1 MPKWANK
8 GHEFDELGNYFKENK
23 NILILGYDDNKN
35 NEIKKKLDFLADK
48 VKITSK
54 KVNTILYYLIK
65 YFGTA
70 FLPKNTIII
79 VEQDSHKILRR
90 LLSHK
95 SVQQN
100 KNVFMQ
106 NDFFE
111 KYLSIF
117 AVYVADITYSESQ
130 CVVITTHCTL
140 NCKHCLNFTPYIK
153 NKAHNNIEDIKKSI
167 DTYFNA
173 FDYCGLFHLTG
184 GEPFMWPHCSDLF
197 RYIYDNYKDCYEEL
211 GVSSNL
217 VVNLSDE
224 LCQTLH
230 DCKVVLFVDDYT
242 DQIDEKKIELF
253 NQSLEKLKKYNV
265 NYTINKG
272 SELKWFS
279 IFPPVKDDSQES
291 ELYLIKKYDTCGLRY
306 SEIRHGYISNC
317 DYFGFAQRAGI
328 VEQDYSE
335 WYNLNT
341 YTKDKKFELIEYRLG
356 YSEKGYPEFCK
367 YCNGYT
373 NINPNN
379 FVPVG
384 EQVEGTLSWNKENPL
399 KIIYDKEKRNS

>member
-1 MPKWANK
+1 MPKWTNK

-54 KVNTILYYLIK
+54 KVDTILYYLIK
-65 YFGTA
+65 HFGTA
-70 FLPKNTIII
+70 FLPKNTIFV

-90 LLSHK
+90 LLSYK

-130 CVVITTHCTL
+130 CNILTTLCTL
-140 NCKHCLNFTPYIK
+140 NCKHCLNFNPYLKDASHNDFEIIK
-153 NKAHNNIEDIKKSI
+153 RNIDI
-167 DTYFNA
+167 YFKA
-173 FDYCGLFHLTG
+173 FDYCGLFHLSG
-184 GEPFMWPHCSDLF
+184 GEPFMHPKCSNII
-197 RYIYDNYKDCYEEL
+197 RYIHDNYKDKIQEL

-224 LCQTLH
+224 LCQALH
-230 DCKVVLFVDDYT
+230 DCNVILFVDDYT
-242 DQIDEKKIELF
+242 DQIDEKKIRLF
-253 NQSLEKLKKYNV
+253 KQSMEKLKKYNV
-265 NYTINKG
+265 NYVINKG
-272 SELKWFS
+272 SELRWFGV
-279 IFPPVKDDSQES
+279 FPPVADYTKLTEND
-291 ELYLIKKYDTCGLRY
+291 LACRYDKCGYRN
-306 SEIRHGYISNC
+306 SEIRNGFINNC
-317 DYFGFAQRAGI
+317 NYSGFAQRAGI

-335 WYNLNT
+335 WYDLNT
-341 YTKDKKFELIEYRLG
+341 YTRDKKIELIEYRLG

-384 EQVEGTLSWNKENPL
+384 EQVKGTLSWNRENPL
-399 KIIYDKEKRNS
+399 EIIYDKETVE